1 MPLVVYAA
9 AIKRAKATILA
20 ADTRAVSAEAY
31 ECIEAESGDTG
42 GILRGD
48 ILDPDIRPLGS
59 FVDGDEVYVEGDDP
73 DDVLDDTDDT
83 TIRDTHIWWRAVGD
97 VPPNVEIE
105 QRSSA
110 SSRSIRGHVHG
121 AIELGVVSA

>member
-1 MPLVVYAA
+1 VLYGLV
-9 AIKRAKATILA
+9 REHLA
-20 ADTRAVSAEAY
+20 EFLEHASDTYERGLPRYVVGELEAY
-31 ECIEAESGDTG
+31 
-42 GILRGD
+42 LRCGVFAHGF
-48 ILDPDIRPLGS
+48 IRCHCDACGHDLLVAFSCKGRGACPSCG
-59 FVDGDEVYVEGDDP
+59 
-73 DDVLDDTDDT
+73 
-83 TIRDTHIWWRAVGD
+83 AGD